1 MKTFWILTCI
11 KKLNFSVFFSAMF
24 ANFIPHEVTKKA
36 FNISHLIRYEY
47 VYTLNITKMNPEKI

>member
-1 MKTFWILTCI
+1 MKTFWILHVTCI

-36 FNISHLIRYEY
+36 FYISHLIRYEY
-47 VYTLNITKMNPEKI
+47 VYTSYNVSKIY